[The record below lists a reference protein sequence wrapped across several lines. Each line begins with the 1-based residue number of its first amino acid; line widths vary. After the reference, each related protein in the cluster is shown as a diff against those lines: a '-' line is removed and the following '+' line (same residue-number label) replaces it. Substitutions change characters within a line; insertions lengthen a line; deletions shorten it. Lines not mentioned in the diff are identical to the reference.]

1 LPAAASELTTYTV
14 RAQAQ
19 AGTYAATGT
28 IEAVRAGTLAS
39 QVSGR
44 VIEVRVRNGDDV
56 KLGQPLMEIEV
67 GEADDAAIATRAAA
81 DGAAARLIS
90 AQADFERA
98 QQLRAQDY
106 ISVAAI
112 QRAEAALR
120 STQADARASEALA
133 KAARTRAAWHTVTAP
148 YAGHVT
154 DLWVSAG
161 DLATPGKPLVGLY
174 DPTALR
180 VVARLPESVAGHVQS
195 GQAAQLSLG
204 ETAPIAIGAWRVIP
218 AVDPVTHSVEVRA
231 DLPAGS
237 ALQPG
242 QFVELLLPLRD
253 LSAQIRIPSRA
264 ILRRSEVIGVYV
276 VDADGAAHLRQ
287 VRLGPAVGDTVSVLS
302 GLQGG
307 EQVAL
312 DPVAA
317 GRR

>member
-1 LPAAASELTTYTV
+1 
-14 RAQAQ
+14 
-19 AGTYAATGT
+19 
-28 IEAVRAGTLAS
+28 
-39 QVSGR
+39 
-44 VIEVRVRNGDDV
+44 
-56 KLGQPLMEIEV
+56 
-67 GEADDAAIATRAAA
+67 
-81 DGAAARLIS
+81 
-90 AQADFERA
+90 
-98 QQLRAQDY
+98 
-106 ISVAAI
+106 
-112 QRAEAALR
+112 
-120 STQADARASEALA
+120 
-133 KAARTRAAWHTVTAP
+133 
-148 YAGHVT
+148 
-154 DLWVSAG
+154 
-161 DLATPGKPLVGLY
+161 
-174 DPTALR
+174 
-180 VVARLPESVAGHVQS
+180 
-195 GQAAQLSLG
+195 
-204 ETAPIAIGAWRVIP
+204 
-218 AVDPVTHSVEVRA
+218 VTHSVEVRA